1 MLWHTTKSNGQS
13 ASLWKPLFML
23 LTIFA
28 TPLTYAANAE
38 AARVLELSD
47 RFLEVYNQGQW
58 LVMFYAPWCGYC
70 KRTEPIFGQVAQEL
84 HGLNIRV
91 GKVDCTRFTNV
102 AREMQIRA
110 YPTIMFLKGN
120 AKYVYNGDRTKED
133 LVDYALRMS
142 GPPVQMVTRPES
154 IDMLKGS
161 HTIFFMYVG
170 DQQGVMWESYY
181 AAAENYQQYG
191 FFYATTPDIAS
202 QHFEFE
208 HLPAVLV
215 YKEELHHLYPYAHV
229 AHEMDVSA
237 INDTIHHWVNVERF
251 TTFPKITRFNIK
263 QILLTKK
270 FLVVAVVEEDKLNQ
284 VATHEL
290 EFRDMVEGVI
300 RKHRDRYHD
309 TFQFAWMGDPSL
321 AHSFIL
327 DTLPTPHLIVI
338 NSTTEQ
344 HYIPD
349 DEPLK
354 MTPQAIHVFLESI
367 HNESATPLG
376 GDTYFVRIRRVFF
389 EAKKGLLDMWKGNPV
404 LTTVIFGLPCGFLS
418 LILYSIFC
426 GDCFVANDED
436 DDHEK
441 TE

>member
-1 MLWHTTKSNGQS
+1 MLWFYRNRADKST
-13 ASLWKPLFML
+13 SLWKPLFML
-23 LTIFA
+23 LAIFA

-84 HGLNIRV
+84 HGLSIRV
-91 GKVDCTRFTNV
+91 GKVDCTRFPNV

-110 YPTIMFLKGN
+110 YPTIMFIKGS
-120 AKYVYNGDRTKED
+120 AKYVYNGDRVKEE

-142 GPPVQMVTRPES
+142 GPPVQLVTRAES

-161 HTIFFMYVG
+161 HTIFFIFIG
-170 DQQGVMWESYY
+170 QQEGVMWESYY
-181 AAAENYQQYG
+181 AAAENYQEHG
-191 FFYATTPDIAS
+191 FFYATTPDIAT

-208 HLPAVLV
+208 HLPAVVV
-215 YKEELHHLYPYAHV
+215 YKEEQHHLYPFAHV
-229 AHEMDVSA
+229 AHEMDVSE

-251 TTFPKITRFNIK
+251 ITFPKITRFNMNQLMK
-263 QILLTKK
+263 TKK
-270 FLVVAVVEEDKLNQ
+270 YLVVAVVEEDKLNQ

-300 RKHRDRYHD
+300 RKHRNRYHD
-309 TFQFAWMGDPSL
+309 KFQFAWIGDPGI
-321 AHSFIL
+321 AHSIVL
-327 DTLPTPHLIVI
+327 DMLPTPHLIVI
-338 NSTTEQ
+338 NSTTQE

-354 MTPQAIHVFLESI
+354 MTPQALHVFLESI

-376 GDTYFVRIRRVFF
+376 GDTYFVRLRRAFF
-389 EAKKGLLDMWKGNPV
+389 EVRKGLSDMWKGNPV
-404 LTTVIFGLPCGFLS
+404 LTTVILGLPCGFLS
-418 LILYSIFC
+418 LILYSAFC
-426 GDCFVANDED
+426 GDCFVTSEEE